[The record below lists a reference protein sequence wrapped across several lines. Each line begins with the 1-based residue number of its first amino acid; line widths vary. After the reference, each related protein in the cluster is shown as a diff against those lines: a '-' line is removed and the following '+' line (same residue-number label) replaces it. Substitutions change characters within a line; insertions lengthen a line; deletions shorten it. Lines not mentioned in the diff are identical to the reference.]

1 MVKNISQDLISKIL
15 RLQSSR
21 GRMQPR
27 HEFDKHEFDRHELT
41 NMSLDALTQ
50 NRDSTMEDNIP
61 Y

>member
-1 MVKNISQDLISKIL
+1 
-15 RLQSSR
+15 
-21 GRMQPR
+21 MQPR

-41 NMSLDALTQ
+41 NMSLEALTQ